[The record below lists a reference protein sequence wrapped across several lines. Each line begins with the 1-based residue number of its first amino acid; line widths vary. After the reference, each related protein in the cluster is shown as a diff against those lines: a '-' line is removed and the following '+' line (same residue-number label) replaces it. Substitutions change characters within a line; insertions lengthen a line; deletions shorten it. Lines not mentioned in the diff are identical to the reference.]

1 MAMKAEPGEHRN
13 LFDKTSFSEQS
24 DVLNIILDHIT
35 HGMVVVGPDYR
46 MLAFNRHF
54 EEMFQ
59 LPDGTVEVGVDF
71 REILKTWAEVTGQDQ
86 QMLDRAIIHLDEP
99 ATFQVEFP
107 QLINGE
113 PRWCLLT
120 HNPLPGKGFVR
131 TFTDITER
139 KRGENALRE
148 SEERLRVIFETSQ
161 AGIMLGDQNG
171 TLIFTNRRMADMLG
185 FSIDEVIGS
194 SYGNYIHPDDLD
206 ESIRKMG
213 CLISGDLKTVAGERH
228 YIRKDGSSFWG
239 YVTAQRLED
248 TQGKLT
254 GLVGVITDITEAK
267 NVEEDLR
274 NSEQR
279 FRGIIESLQDVYYR
293 SDAEGR
299 LTMVSPSGII
309 LLGYYSLEE
318 VLGWNIRDTFYYDA
332 VERDALVGELREKG
346 KVNNYEVTLRRKDGT
361 PVPVAA
367 SSHLLFDRNGQYAG
381 IEGVFRDMSEYK
393 QLQDEIIRSQKLE
406 SLGLLAGGIAHD
418 FNNLLTGIMGNI
430 SLVKINLD
438 TEHKDYARLSAAE
451 TAAKR
456 ATDLTQQLLTF
467 AKGGAPIKKALP
479 IAELI
484 RESVDFAL
492 SGSNIS
498 CNYIISD
505 GLWNTEADRG
515 QMAQVFNNLSINAM
529 HAMPE
534 GGRVNVKME
543 NLTLSANIVST
554 LPAGDYIKI
563 VFSDSGTGISSE
575 HLSKIFD
582 PYFTTKTRG
591 SGLGLATVF
600 SILKKHGG
608 HITVESED
616 GAGTTFTIYLPATR
630 EDAHPDN
637 SEKDTLTKGYGNILV
652 MDDEE
657 LVRETA
663 GGMLTMLGFQ
673 VQFTE
678 DGEKAV
684 ALYKKSLQEK
694 NPFLVLIMDLT
705 IPGGMGGK
713 EAVAKILEM
722 DPEAKAIAS
731 SGYST
736 DPVMSEFKKYGF
748 AGVITKPYRIQQMS
762 EAISKVL
769 SL

>member
-1 MAMKAEPGEHRN
+1 MKAEPGEHRN